1 MLSFLGKKN
10 HAKDQAKA
18 ISITQ
23 EFFDADFG
31 LIEACFIKKNTCEQ
45 FHLSA
50 EFNLIVQFLPGKEQ
64 HIITLAR
71 RLTEE
76 TAPLTIT
83 VWTLNTVKPH
93 ISEELFQLLN
103 NEETRRHITA
113 DIERASVFIPIS
125 NSIGH
130 NASSPL

>member
-1 MLSFLGKKN
+1 MLLFLGKKN
-10 HAKDQAKA
+10 HAENQTKA
-18 ISITQ
+18 ITITQ
-23 EFFDADFG
+23 EFFEADFG
-31 LIEACFIKKNTCEQ
+31 LIEACVIKKTTCEQ

-50 EFNLIVQFLPGKEQ
+50 DFNLIVRFSPGKEQ
-64 HIITLAR
+64 HTITLAR

-76 TAPLTIT
+76 TAPLTVT
-83 VWTLNTVKPH
+83 VWTMNSVKQH